1 MNKLMK
7 SILVMVPAV
16 ALVGG
21 LSTSAMADNDGWGKR
36 GDKAENC
43 DHGDRGDKKGKRG
56 DKMRGGD
63 MGGER
68 MVKMMSKKLDLT
80 DAQEAEMTELME
92 RQGDVKEGHQ
102 AATGA
107 MYDEL
112 AKLEVGTDTY
122 NAQVDKIAEAH
133 ASMMAA
139 GMKVRAQMQADIM
152 NILNDDQKAEYQE
165 MLDKLKDRMGGKSKG
180 GFFNHSH

>member
-1 MNKLMK
+1 MMNKLMK

-21 LSTSAMADNDGWGKR
+21 MSTSAMADNDGWGKR
-36 GDKAENC
+36 GDKGESC
-43 DHGDRGDKKGKRG
+43 DHGDKKGKRG
-56 DKMRGGD
+56 GKMD
-63 MGGER
+63 GER
-68 MVKMMSKKLDLT
+68 MVKMMTKKLDLT

-92 RQGDVKEGHQ
+92 NQGSVKEGHQ

-112 AKLEVGTDTY
+112 AKLEVGTDAY

-139 GMKVRAQMQADIM
+139 GMKARAQMQADIM
-152 NILNDDQKAEYQE
+152 NILNDEQKAEYQE
-165 MLDKLKDRMGGKSKG
+165 MMEKFQERKGGKNKG
-180 GFFNHSH
+180 GFFSH

>member
-36 GDKAENC
+36 GDKGGENC
-43 DHGDRGDKKGKRG
+43 DHGDKKGKRG
-56 DKMRGGD
+56 DK

-80 DAQEAEMTELME
+80 DAQETEMNELME
-92 RQGDVKEGHQ
+92 RQGSVKEGHQ
-102 AATGA
+102 MANGA

-112 AKLEVGTDTY
+112 AKLEVGTDAY
-122 NAQVDKIAEAH
+122 NAQVDKIADAH

-139 GMKVRAQMQADIM
+139 GMKARAQMQADIM
-152 NILNDDQKAEYQE
+152 NILNDEQKAEYQE
-165 MLDKLKDRMGGKSKG
+165 MMEKFQERMGGKR
-180 GFFNHSH
+180 NH

>member
-1 MNKLMK
+1 MNKFMK

-21 LSTSAMADNDGWGKR
+21 LSSAAMADNDGWGKHKE
-36 GDKAENC
+36 GKNC
-43 DHGDRGDKKGKRG
+43 DHGDSGHKEGKRG
-56 DKMRGGD
+56 GK

-68 MVKMMSKKLDLT
+68 MLKMMSKKLDLT
-80 DAQEAEMTELME
+80 DAQETEMAELME
-92 RQGDVKEGHQ
+92 RQASVKEGHQ
-102 AATGA
+102 VATGA

-112 AKLEVGTDTY
+112 AKLEVGTDAY
-122 NAQVDKIAEAH
+122 NAQVDKIAESH

-139 GMKVRAQMQADIM
+139 GMKARAQMQVDAL
-152 NILNDDQKAEYQE
+152 NILNDEQKSEYQE
-165 MLDKLKDRMGGKSKG
+165 MMEKFKDRMGGKNKG